1 MKESDPKTNIQAKGM
16 QLMKRAEENAET
28 IRIHIIWE
36 TQGITVPILKK
47 WIKLEEKGKRPGESN
62 VG

>member
-1 MKESDPKTNIQAKGM
+1 MKESDPKTNIQVKGM

-47 WIKLEEKGKRPGESN
+47 
-62 VG
+62 